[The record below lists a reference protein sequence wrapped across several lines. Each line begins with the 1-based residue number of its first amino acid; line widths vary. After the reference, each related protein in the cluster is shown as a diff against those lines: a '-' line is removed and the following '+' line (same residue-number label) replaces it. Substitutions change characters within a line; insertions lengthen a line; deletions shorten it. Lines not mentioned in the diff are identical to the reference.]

1 VMCAAVTDSCNVVM
15 CAAVTG
21 MVWYR
26 VGGTKRN
33 KMGYKK
39 VFICAIVKLRKT
51 TVCFVR
57 FVRPSV
63 ASSILPSA

>member
-33 KMGYKK
+33 
-39 VFICAIVKLRKT
+39 
-51 TVCFVR
+51 
-57 FVRPSV
+57 
-63 ASSILPSA
+63 